1 METYYDGLNFNWRK
15 RTPVILQSEAA
26 ECGVTSLLMVMNY
39 YGANLDLL
47 KIKSQNNLPSR
58 GMNLYDL
65 NKLAEKYHFDTEPVS
80 IDIDEV
86 HDLILPCVLH
96 WDLTHFVVLTKI
108 QKGYFILHDPALGEI
123 KVNKKELSQHF
134 TGVALQISPT
144 KGFKKNVSP
153 KTLIS
158 LKALFSDVQGL
169 KSACFKIFFLSLAI
183 EFFTLLLPMGN
194 QLMMDHV
201 LPAKDYGFLTL
212 ICIAMLLLSI
222 TQTFISVMREWMAI
236 IFGTKLQLLW
246 RKSMFRHL
254 INLPVSF
261 FERRKLGDIVSRFNS
276 LDALRETFTTNII
289 QIVLDVI
296 ILVGASVIMVLYSPV
311 LYFLVLFFL
320 LIYLSIRIVT
330 YSHYR
335 RISAE
340 QIQKSALQSSHFM
353 ETLYCIASIK
363 GMNMQSA
370 RLSCWHNLNVNE
382 LNTDLKSARFN
393 IVYSTVSGLISAL
406 DSIIVL
412 WVGIQLVIQN
422 ELSLGML
429 MAFNIYRSE
438 FSMRSGNIIDSMIAI
453 KMATLHQ
460 ERVSDILLSE
470 GEDLGTLQLPL
481 PVSTDS
487 LSLSCNNLAF
497 SYDDFSQP
505 IFKNLSFDVPAG
517 SSLAITGGSGVG
529 KTTLLKIMAGLLQP
543 SSGEIQVN
551 GKSIR
556 KHGLGNYRSQIA
568 CVLQDDRLLSGTVN
582 ENISSFITDPDRE
595 RIVFCAKQ
603 SSIHEE
609 IMALPMGYN
618 TLLSELGGTISG
630 GQKQR
635 ILIARA
641 LYKQPVILFMDEST
655 SHLDAANE
663 RKINQAISALNITRV
678 IVAHRQ
684 TTIDSADVVLHLSD
698 AQ

>member
-1 METYYDGLNFNWRK
+1 MQKYHDGLHFNWRK

-80 IDIDEV
+80 IDIDEL
-86 HDLILPCVLH
+86 HELILPCVLH

-108 QKGYFILHDPALGEI
+108 RKRYFTLHDPALGEI

-134 TGVALQISPT
+134 TGVALQISPA
-144 KGFKKNVSP
+144 KGFEKNVEP
-153 KTLIS
+153 KNLIS
-158 LKALFSDVQGL
+158 LKALFSGVQGL
-169 KSACFKIFFLSLAI
+169 KSACFKIFILSLAI

-212 ICIAMLLLSI
+212 ICIAMLLLTI

-261 FERRKLGDIVSRFNS
+261 FERRKLGDVVSRFNS

-289 QIVLDVI
+289 QIVLDTI
-296 ILVGASVIMVLYSPV
+296 ILIGASVIMMLYSPV
-311 LYFLVLFFL
+311 LYFLVVFFL
-320 LIYLSIRIVT
+320 LIYISIRIVT

-340 QIQKSALQSSHFM
+340 QIHKSALQSSHFM

-382 LNTDLKSARFN
+382 LNVDLKSARFN

-438 FSMRSGNIIDSMIAI
+438 FSMRSGNIIDSMVAI

-470 GEDLGTLQLPL
+470 GEDLGTLQLLL

-543 SSGEIQVN
+543 SSGEVQVN

-582 ENISSFITDPDRE
+582 ENISSFVTDPDRE

-609 IMALPMGYN
+609 IMALPMGYD

>member
-1 METYYDGLNFNWRK
+1 MEKYHDGLHFNWRK

-47 KIKSQNNLPSR
+47 KIKSQNNIPSR

-80 IDIDEV
+80 IDIDEI
-86 HDLILPCVLH
+86 HELTLPCVLH

-108 QKGYFILHDPALGEI
+108 QKRYFTLHDPALGEI

-134 TGVALQISPT
+134 TGVALQISPA
-144 KGFKKNVSP
+144 KGFEKNVEP
-153 KTLIS
+153 KNLIS
-158 LKALFSDVQGL
+158 LKALFSGVQGL
-169 KSACFKIFFLSLAI
+169 KSACFKIFFLSLTI

-212 ICIAMLLLSI
+212 ICIAMLLLTI

-261 FERRKLGDIVSRFNS
+261 FERRKLGDVVSRFNS

-289 QIVLDVI
+289 QILLDII
-296 ILVGASVIMVLYSPV
+296 ILIGASVIMMLYSPV
-311 LYFLVLFFL
+311 LYFLVVFFL

-330 YSHYR
+330 YSYYR

-340 QIQKSALQSSHFM
+340 QIHKSALQSSHFM

-382 LNTDLKSARFN
+382 LNVDLKSARFN

-438 FSMRSGNIIDSMIAI
+438 FSLRSGNIIDSMVTI

-470 GEDLGTLQLPL
+470 GEDLGTLQLLL

-543 SSGEIQVN
+543 SSGEVQVN

-582 ENISSFITDPDRE
+582 ENISSFVTNPDRE

-609 IMALPMGYN
+609 IMALPMGYD